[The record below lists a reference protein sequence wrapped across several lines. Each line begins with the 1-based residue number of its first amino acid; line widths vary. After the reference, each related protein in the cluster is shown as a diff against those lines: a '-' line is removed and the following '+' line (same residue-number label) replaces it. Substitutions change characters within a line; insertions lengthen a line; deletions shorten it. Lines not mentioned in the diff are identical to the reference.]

1 MHNTTAPSIKTL
13 MRLKDMTPATAKL
26 IRRVIKADREGLL
39 QLATEI
45 EPHKREL
52 HWQRYNYINHN
63 IADIRSELLDK
74 LLGTFGVEYLFN
86 GSEGLRGD
94 PESMHD
100 SPILTYCNTG
110 DTYALTLLKYRGR
123 WQVGDWGSI
132 AEKYL

>member
-1 MHNTTAPSIKTL
+1 MHNTIAPSIKTL

-39 QLATEI
+39 QLAIEI
-45 EPHKREL
+45 EPHKCNL
-52 HWQRYNYINHN
+52 YWQRYNYVGHKTSEL
-63 IADIRSELLDK
+63 RSVLLDK
-74 LLGTFGVEYLFN
+74 LLGTHGVEYLFK

-100 SPILTYCNTG
+100 SPLITYCNAG

-123 WQVGDWGSI
+123 WQVGNWGSI

>member
-13 MRLKDMTPATAKL
+13 MQLKDMTPATAKL

-39 QLATEI
+39 QVAAELD
-45 EPHKREL
+45 PSKPEL
-52 HWQRYNYINHN
+52 HLHRYNYINHST
-63 IADIRSELLDK
+63 ADLRSELLDN
-74 LLGTFGVEYLFN
+74 LLGTFGVEYLFK

-100 SPILTYCNTG
+100 SPILTYCNAG

-123 WQVGDWGSI
+123 WQVGNWGSI

>member
-13 MRLKDMTPATAKL
+13 MQLKDMTTATAKL

-39 QLATEI
+39 QLASEI
-45 EPHKREL
+45 EPHKRNLE
-52 HWQRYNYINHN
+52 WQRYNYINHST
-63 IADIRSELLDK
+63 ADLRSELLDK
-74 LLGTFGVEYLFN
+74 LLGTFGVEYLFK

-100 SPILTYCNTG
+100 SPLITYCNAG

>member
-13 MRLKDMTPATAKL
+13 MQLKDMTKPKAEL
-26 IRRVIKADREGLL
+26 IRRVIKADRECLL
-39 QLATEI
+39 QLTSEI
-45 EPHKREL
+45 EPHKRNLE
-52 HWQRYNYINHN
+52 WQRYNYINHST
-63 IADIRSELLDK
+63 ADLRSELLDK
-74 LLGTFGVEYLFN
+74 LLGTFGVEYLFK

-100 SPILTYCNTG
+100 SPLITYCNAG